1 MYVYKEIKG
10 KNMITLDKIDELDFE
25 KTGGLIPAIIQ
36 DARTKTVLMLGFM
49 NKESLTK
56 TINSKLVT
64 FYSRSRQTLWT
75 KGETSGN
82 YLELRDIKM
91 DCDKD
96 TLLVYAIP
104 SGPTCHT
111 GADTCFFESNKPDD
125 VDTREFLFYLEKVIE
140 DRREYPVEG
149 SYTNNLFSRGI
160 KKIAQKVGEEATEV
174 VIESQHDKQDL
185 LVNEAA
191 DLLYHL
197 QVLLTYKDVK
207 LIQVLECL
215 KERHS

>member
-1 MYVYKEIKG
+1 
-10 KNMITLDKIDELDFE
+10 MINLEQIDEIDFA
-25 KTGGLIPAIIQ
+25 KSAGLIPAIIQ
-36 DARTKTVLMLGFM
+36 DAKTKTVLMLGFM
-49 NKESLTK
+49 NKESLAQ
-56 TINSKLVT
+56 TINSNLVT
-64 FYSRSRQTLWT
+64 FWSRSRQVLWT

-82 YLELRDIKM
+82 YLQLRDIKW

-104 SGPTCHT
+104 NGPTCHT
-111 GADTCFFESNKPDD
+111 GADTCFFESNTIDD
-125 VDTREFLFYLEKVIE
+125 VDTRDFLFYLEKVIE
-140 DRREYPVEG
+140 DRRDFPVEG

-174 VIESQHDKQDL
+174 VIESQHDKKEL
-185 LVNEAA
+185 LINETA

-197 QVLLTYKDVK
+197 QVLLTFKEIK
-207 LIQVLECL
+207 LMDVLECL

>member
-1 MYVYKEIKG
+1 
-10 KNMITLDKIDELDFE
+10 MINLEQIDEINFG
-25 KTGGLIPAIIQ
+25 KSGGLVPAIVQ
-36 DARTKTVLMLGFM
+36 DAKTKTVLMLGFM
-49 NKESLTK
+49 NKESLAQTL
-56 TINSKLVT
+56 NSNLVT
-64 FYSRSRQTLWT
+64 FWSRSREVLWT

-82 YLELRDIKM
+82 YLQLRDIKW

-104 SGPTCHT
+104 NGPTCHT
-111 GADTCFFESNKPDD
+111 GADTCFFESNKIDD
-125 VDTREFLFYLEKVIE
+125 VDTRDFLFYLEKVIE
-140 DRREYPVEG
+140 DRRDFPIEG

-174 VIESQHDKQDL
+174 VIESQDEKKEL
-185 LVNEAA
+185 LVNETA

-197 QVLLTYKDVK
+197 QVLLTYKEIK
-207 LIQVLECL
+207 LIDVLECL